1 MSSALIVNWLAC
13 AFDHERTGTQIPGRK
28 GSHVKDIQ
36 VAAVQFEPTLFDK
49 PGNIDRVAELVTRA
63 AAGGA
68 ELITAP
74 EMCTTGYCFFDQ
86 REAERMAEPVPGP
99 TTDRFA
105 QIAREHHCYIVFGMP
120 ERDEQTGLLYN
131 TAAFVGPDGFIG
143 KHRKTHAYIAEPKWA
158 APGNLGHQ
166 VFDTEIGRIAVL
178 ICMDI
183 HFVETA
189 RLAAVGGA
197 EVICHLSNWLAER
210 TPAPYWISRAYE
222 NGCYVIESNRW
233 GLERGVQFSG
243 GSCVIAPDATI
254 LDQIDS
260 GDGLATATIT
270 VDAAHQDWADRP
282 ALRAR
287 RPELYRQLQINSY
300 LWNPKDFF
308 GLYGHRGL
316 PEGKSATVAVA
327 QFRPAPDLDANLA
340 TISRMFRSSVTER
353 GAELVVFPELSL
365 TTRAVTL
372 QDPAVGQLMQAAAAE
387 SAWLVVGLAESDP
400 VEGRQYN
407 SLVLIGPDGIEA
419 VHRKIH
425 LRHGERAL
433 FEAGSAWTYAD
444 IPLGRVG
451 LLHGDDLLLPESG
464 RILALNACDVIA
476 GSADN
481 RERIMMG
488 HSGSTVAQSYPIP
501 TGPSLTHWHHMRVR
515 AGENNVY
522 LAFANTVDA
531 DGEGGCSGVFGP
543 DTFAF
548 PRNEQVLAGQ
558 EGVAAVRIDTR
569 DAASVYPSNV
579 VRRKDLV
586 TMRLPHWYGALS
598 GPDALVH
605 DAGAELDDW
614 RVHEPSSAVIA

>member
-1 MSSALIVNWLAC
+1 MAAVFWLAC
-13 AFDHERTGTQIPGRK
+13 AFDHERIGKRIPGRK
-28 GSHVKDIQ
+28 GAHVKDVQ

-49 PGNIDRVAELVTRA
+49 EGNIDRVAELVTRA
-63 AAGGA
+63 AVGGA
-68 ELITAP
+68 KLITAP

-86 REAERMAEPVPGP
+86 GEAERMAEPVPGP
-99 TTDRFA
+99 TTQRFER
-105 QIAREHHCYIVFGMP
+105 IARECHCYIVFGMP
-120 ERDEQTGLLYN
+120 ERDEETGLLYN
-131 TAAFVGPDGFIG
+131 TAVFVGPDGLIG
-143 KHRKTHAYIAEPKWA
+143 KHRKTHGYIAEPKWA
-158 APGNLGHQ
+158 APGDLGHQ
-166 VFDTEIGRIAVL
+166 VFDTEIGRISVL

-222 NGCYVIESNRW
+222 NGCYVMESNRW

-243 GSCVIAPDATI
+243 GSCIIAPDATV

-270 VDAAHQDWADRP
+270 VGSSADADRADRP

-316 PEGKSATVAVA
+316 PEGKAATVAVA
-327 QFRPAPDLDANLA
+327 QFTPVPDTDANLA
-340 TISRMFRSSVTER
+340 TITRLFTSTVAER

-365 TTRAVTL
+365 TARAVTL
-372 QDPAVGQLMQAAAAE
+372 QDPAVVHLMQAAAAA
-387 SAWLVVGLAESDP
+387 SAWLVVGLAEADP
-400 VEGRQYN
+400 VDGRQYN

-425 LRHGERAL
+425 LRDGERAL
-433 FEAGSAWTYAD
+433 FAAGSAWTYAD

-451 LLHGDDLLLPESG
+451 LLHGDDLLVPESG

-488 HSGSTVAQSYPIP
+488 HSGTAVAQSYPIP

-531 DGEGGCSGVFGP
+531 DGGGGCSGVFGP

-548 PRNEQVLAGQ
+548 PRHEQVLAGQ
-558 EGVAAVRIDTR
+558 EGVAAVRIDTT
-569 DAASVYPSNV
+569 DAGSVYPSNV

-586 TMRLPHWYGALS
+586 AMRLPHWYGALS
-598 GPDALVH
+598 GPDVLVR
-605 DAGAELDDW
+605 DTDLEERTVAEP
-614 RVHEPSSAVIA
+614 RHAVIA

>member
-1 MSSALIVNWLAC
+1 MTWLAC
-13 AFDHERTGTQIPGRK
+13 AFDHERIGTQIPARK
-28 GSHVKDIQ
+28 GAHVSELQ

-49 PGNIDRVAELVTRA
+49 AGNIDRVADLVTRA
-63 AAGGA
+63 AMGGA
-68 ELITAP
+68 RLITAP

-99 TTDRFA
+99 TTERFE
-105 QIAREHHCYIVFGMP
+105 QIAREHHCYIVFGLP
-120 ERDEQTGLLYN
+120 ERDEETGLLYN
-131 TAAFVGPDGFIG
+131 TAAFVGPEGFIG
-143 KHRKTHAYIAEPKWA
+143 KHRKTHGYIAEPKWA

-222 NGCYVIESNRW
+222 NGCYVMESNRW

-243 GSCVIAPDATI
+243 GSCIIAPDATI

-270 VDAAHQDWADRP
+270 VGSPADPDRADRP

-308 GLYGHRGL
+308 GLYGHRRP
-316 PEGKSATVAVA
+316 PEGTLSTVAVA
-327 QFRPAPDLDANLA
+327 QFAPVSDADANLA
-340 TISRMFRSSVTER
+340 TISRLFASAVAGR

-365 TTRAVTL
+365 TTRAITL
-372 QDPAVGQLMQAAAAE
+372 QDPAVEHLMRAAAAA

-425 LRHGERAL
+425 LRDGEGAQ
-433 FEAGSAWTYAD
+433 FDAGSSWTYAD
-444 IPLGRVG
+444 IPLGRIG

-488 HSGSTVAQSYPIP
+488 HRGSTVAQSYPIP
-501 TGPSLTHWHHMRVR
+501 TGASLTHWHHMRVR

-531 DGEGGCSGVFGP
+531 DGGGGCSGVFGP

-548 PRNEQVLAGQ
+548 PRNEQVLAGH

-569 DAASVYPSNV
+569 DSASVYPSNV

-586 TMRLPHWYGALS
+586 AMRLPHWYGALS
-598 GPDALVH
+598 GPDPVVR
-605 DAGAELDDW
+605 DAELEDW
-614 RVHEPSSAVIA
+614 QARQPSPAVLS

>member
-1 MSSALIVNWLAC
+1 MSSVPGAGWLAC
-13 AFDHERTGTQIPGRK
+13 AFVRERTGTQSPGRK
-28 GSHVKDIQ
+28 GAHVKDVQ

-49 PGNIDRVAELVTRA
+49 AGNIARVADLVTRA

-68 ELITAP
+68 TLITAP

-86 REAERMAEPVPGP
+86 REAESMAEPVPGP
-99 TTDRFA
+99 TTQRFE
-105 QIAREHHCYIVFGMP
+105 QIAREHRCYIVFGMP
-120 ERDEQTGLLYN
+120 ERDVQTGLLYN
-131 TAAFVGPDGFIG
+131 TAVFVGPDGLIG
-143 KHRKTHAYIAEPKWA
+143 KHRKTHGYIAEPKWA
-158 APGNLGHQ
+158 APGDLGHQ

-189 RLAAVGGA
+189 RLAALGGA

-243 GSCVIAPDATI
+243 GSCIIAPDATI

-260 GDGLATATIT
+260 GDGLATATVT
-270 VDAAHQDWADRP
+270 VGTGQTDRADRP

-316 PEGKSATVAVA
+316 PEGKLATVAVA
-327 QFRPAPDLDANLA
+327 QFAPVSDVDANLA
-340 TISRMFRSSVTER
+340 TISRLFSSSVTER

-365 TTRAVTL
+365 STRPLTL
-372 QDPAVGQLMQAAAAE
+372 QDRAVEQLMQEAAAA

-400 VEGRQYN
+400 ADGRQYN

-425 LRHGERAL
+425 LRDGEGAQ
-433 FEAGSAWTYAD
+433 FDAGSTWTYAD
-444 IPLGRVG
+444 IPLGRIG

-488 HSGSTVAQSYPIP
+488 HRGSTVAQSYPIP
-501 TGPSLTHWHHMRVR
+501 TGASLTHWHHMRVR

-531 DGEGGCSGVFGP
+531 DGGGGCSGVFGP

-558 EGVAAVRIDTR
+558 EGVAAVCIDTR

-598 GPDALVH
+598 GPDPLVR
-605 DAGAELDDW
+605 DADAELED
-614 RVHEPSSAVIA
+614 RRIQEPGHALIS